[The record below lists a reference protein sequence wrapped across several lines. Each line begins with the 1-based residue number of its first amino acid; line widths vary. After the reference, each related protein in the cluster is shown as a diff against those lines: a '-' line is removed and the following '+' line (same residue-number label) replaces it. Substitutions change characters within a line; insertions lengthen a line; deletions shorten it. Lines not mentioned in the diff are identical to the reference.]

1 MPRNKITRF
10 FAAVA
15 TATVLG
21 GASTSLPAAEYSIDP
36 AHSFIEFRI
45 KHLGYAWLYGRFN
58 TVSGSFS
65 HDSAS
70 PSGNMISV
78 DIDPASV
85 DTNHAERDKHLRSAD
100 FLEVEKYAAAGFKST
115 GYVGNADSGIMTGD
129 LTLKGVTKSID
140 IEVQKLGEGDDP
152 WGGYRAGFTGTVT
165 IDRRDFGVD
174 YDLGPVANMMV
185 IQLGIEGT
193 KN

>member
-1 MPRNKITRF
+1 MRPASLRRWVGHLPAGDPHGQGGARRTTSTNGRLEECQETKSHRF

-21 GASTSLPAAEYSIDP
+21 AASTSLPAADYSIDP

-45 KHLGYAWLYGRFN
+45 KHLGYAWLYGRVSN

-65 HDSAS
+65 HDSAN
-70 PSGNMISV
+70 PGGNAISV

-100 FLEVEKYAAAGFKST
+100 FLEVDKYASAGFKST
-115 GYVGNADSGIMTGD
+115 GYVGNADSGIITGD
-129 LTLKGVTKSID
+129 LTLKGVTKSVD
-140 IEVQKLGEGDDP
+140 I
-152 WGGYRAGFTGTVT
+152 
-165 IDRRDFGVD
+165 
-174 YDLGPVANMMV
+174 
-185 IQLGIEGT
+185 
-193 KN
+193 